1 MNGHSGHGHGG
12 PMQCNVRGGELGR
25 ARVRGGQLG
34 GTRVRGEEPGGVR
47 VRGREAGGISNGS
60 KQYLVLLL
68 NVLWKH
74 TTE

>member
-1 MNGHSGHGHGG
+1 M
-12 PMQCNVRGGELGR
+12 
-25 ARVRGGQLG
+25 
-34 GTRVRGEEPGGVR
+34 RGEEPGGVR